1 MDIADPVRAHSPPEI
16 NSRIDLGIATR
27 VRNYESRS
35 HADITRRIEAL
46 DNEWDVERV
55 MAAKASALAF
65 GGLVLGTL
73 RNRSWLAVPALVLPM
88 LLQHSVQGWCPPV
101 ALLRRLG
108 VRTREEI
115 DREKY
120 ALKVLRGDFEIT
132 GSMPRADAA
141 IHSVN
146 R

>member
-1 MDIADPVRAHSPPEI
+1 MDTADPIRAHTPPEI

-27 VRNYESRS
+27 VRNYEHRS

-46 DNEWDVERV
+46 DREWDVDRLV
-55 MAAKASALAF
+55 AVKASALAF
-65 GGLVLGTL
+65 TGLALGTL
-73 RNRSWLAVPALVLPM
+73 RHRSWLAIPALTLPL
-88 LLQHSVQGWCPPV
+88 LLQYSVQGWCPPI

-108 VRTREEI
+108 VRTRGEI

-120 ALKVLRGDFEIT
+120 ALKVLRGDFETT
-132 GSMPRADAA
+132 GLMPRADAA
-141 IHSVN
+141 ILAVN